1 MLSMGAGT
9 PSNRQRRQIYGG
21 YGVQQ
26 QQHQTQN
33 LFTAKVATG
42 PLKVSLGSS
51 CSKFR

>member
-1 MLSMGAGT
+1 MGAGT

-26 QQHQTQN
+26 QQPQTHN

-51 CSKFR
+51 CSKSH